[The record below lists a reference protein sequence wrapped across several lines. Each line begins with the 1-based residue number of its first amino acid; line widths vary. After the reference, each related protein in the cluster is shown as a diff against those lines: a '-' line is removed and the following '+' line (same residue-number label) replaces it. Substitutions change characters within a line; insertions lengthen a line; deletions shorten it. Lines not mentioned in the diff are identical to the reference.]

1 MESSNEVGSLYTEIY
16 NSDFK
21 KFRIQHVF
29 ERNNY
34 FIRNIRERK
43 KISRYVGKY
52 ISWPLN

>member
-43 KISRYVGKY
+43 KISSYVGKY
-52 ISWPLN
+52 I